1 MEVPQVLL
9 RERIMEVPE
18 VLEDELVKQV
28 PRVEYLEAP
37 NCIELS
43 EILKTLNG
51 LNGYLNIRFSLIIS

>member
-28 PRVEYLEAP
+28 PRVEYLEAR
-37 NCIELS
+37 
-43 EILKTLNG
+43 
-51 LNGYLNIRFSLIIS
+51 GYERSKRISN